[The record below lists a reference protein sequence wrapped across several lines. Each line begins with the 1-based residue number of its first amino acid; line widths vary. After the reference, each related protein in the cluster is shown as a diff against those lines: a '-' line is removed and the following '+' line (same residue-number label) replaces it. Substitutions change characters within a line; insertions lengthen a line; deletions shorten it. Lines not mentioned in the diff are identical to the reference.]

1 MADVVR
7 EFAGM
12 DDGERKLWAESWIAD
27 ISLEHK
33 EVAVCLTPPLCSLG
47 FLPTSPAPR
56 GRRPETPM
64 LRIVVGFCLGSRRN
78 ADGAD
83 ARPADRRYALAPDPA
98 TEPSRS
104 PCLDSDQALKDL
116 ALAPKR
122 FPARRPATVRSSSTS
137 GR

>member
-1 MADVVR
+1 VLH
-7 EFAGM
+7 EFPNLDAA
-12 DDGERKLWAESWIAD
+12 ERGLWAECWI
-27 ISLEHK
+27 EGVEVKEK
-33 EVAVCLTPPLCSLG
+33 EVVAVLTPPLSSLG
-47 FLPTSPAPR
+47 FLTTSPAPR

-104 PCLDSDQALKDL
+104 PCLDSGQALKDL